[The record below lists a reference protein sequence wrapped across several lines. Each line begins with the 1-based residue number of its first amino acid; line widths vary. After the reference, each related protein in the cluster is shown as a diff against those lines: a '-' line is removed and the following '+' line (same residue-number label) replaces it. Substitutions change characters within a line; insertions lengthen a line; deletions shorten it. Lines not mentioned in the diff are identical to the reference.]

1 MITSKNIGILLDFIK
16 NSKKYSDLYLSVK
29 KNSITLSSKRKSNFY
44 IKNNNLESKINI
56 SKFYQSILNILLPIL
71 RKNKKLVIAQIGQSI
86 DGRIALNN
94 GNSHYIN
101 NPKSIIYLHCLR
113 SISDAIIVGSNTIKK
128 DDPLLTTRKIKGTN
142 PKRIIIDGSLSLN
155 NKYKIFNDGNEN
167 IIFTKS
173 NKNIRLNNSTIIRLK
188 EKNFTKNFI
197 TQIKKLKYKFS
208 DYTSNEISNDH
219 LRHMV
224 GGRGGQSNISEKNE
238 RIFNGEFPEKPGA
251 LLEFLESF
259 GNQWNISLFH
269 YRNIGSAYGN
279 ILIGIED
286 THKKKSALLK
296 HLHKCGTAFKEE
308 SNNKAYLDFLK

>member
-16 NSKKYSDLYLSVK
+16 NSKKNSDLYLLVK
-29 KNSITLSSKRKSNFY
+29 KNSISLSSKRKSNFY

-188 EKNFTKNFI
+188 EKNFTKNLI
-197 TQIKKLKYKFS
+197 TQIKKLKYKNILVEGGSKTISELINNKYIDILQFMIAPILIGS
-208 DYTSNEISNDH
+208 GINSLNLKEISN
-219 LRHMV
+219 L
-224 GGRGGQSNISEKNE
+224 
-238 RIFNGEFPEKPGA
+238 
-251 LLEFLESF
+251 
-259 GNQWNISLFH
+259 
-269 YRNIGSAYGN
+269 
-279 ILIGIED
+279 
-286 THKKKSALLK
+286 
-296 HLHKCGTAFKEE
+296 
-308 SNNKAYLDFLK
+308 NKAIRPKSNFNELENEIIVNLFLNS

>member
-16 NSKKYSDLYLSVK
+16 NSKKNSDLYLLVK
-29 KNSITLSSKRKSNFY
+29 KNSISLTSKTKSNFY
-44 IKNNNLESKINI
+44 IKNKNLVSKINI

-188 EKNFTKNFI
+188 EKNFTKNLI
-197 TQIKKLKYKFS
+197 TQIKKLKYKNILVEGGSKTISELINNKYIDILQFMIAPILIGS
-208 DYTSNEISNDH
+208 GINSLNLKEISN
-219 LRHMV
+219 L
-224 GGRGGQSNISEKNE
+224 
-238 RIFNGEFPEKPGA
+238 
-251 LLEFLESF
+251 
-259 GNQWNISLFH
+259 
-269 YRNIGSAYGN
+269 
-279 ILIGIED
+279 
-286 THKKKSALLK
+286 
-296 HLHKCGTAFKEE
+296 
-308 SNNKAYLDFLK
+308 NKAIRPKHNFNELENEIIVNLFLNS

>member
-1 MITSKNIGILLDFIK
+1 MITSKNIGILLNFIK
-16 NSKKYSDLYLSVK
+16 NSKKNSDLYLLVK
-29 KNSITLSSKRKSNFY
+29 KNSISLSSKRKSNFY

-128 DDPLLTTRKIKGTN
+128 DNPLLTTRKIKGTN

-188 EKNFTKNFI
+188 EKNFTKNLI
-197 TQIKKLKYKFS
+197 TQIKKLKYKNILVEGGSKTISELINNKYIDILQFMIAPILIGS
-208 DYTSNEISNDH
+208 GINSLNLKEISN
-219 LRHMV
+219 L
-224 GGRGGQSNISEKNE
+224 
-238 RIFNGEFPEKPGA
+238 
-251 LLEFLESF
+251 
-259 GNQWNISLFH
+259 
-269 YRNIGSAYGN
+269 
-279 ILIGIED
+279 
-286 THKKKSALLK
+286 
-296 HLHKCGTAFKEE
+296 
-308 SNNKAYLDFLK
+308 NKAIRPKHNFNELENEIIVNLFLNS

>member
-16 NSKKYSDLYLSVK
+16 NSKKNSDLYLLVK
-29 KNSITLSSKRKSNFY
+29 KNSISLSSKRKSNFY

-128 DDPLLTTRKIKGTN
+128 DDPLLTTRKIKGAN

-173 NKNIRLNNSTIIRLK
+173 NKNIKLNNSTIIRLK
-188 EKNFTKNFI
+188 EKNFTKNLI
-197 TQIKKLKYKFS
+197 TQIKKLKYKNILVEGGSKTISELINNKYIDILQFMIAPILIGS
-208 DYTSNEISNDH
+208 GINSLNLKEISN
-219 LRHMV
+219 L
-224 GGRGGQSNISEKNE
+224 
-238 RIFNGEFPEKPGA
+238 
-251 LLEFLESF
+251 
-259 GNQWNISLFH
+259 
-269 YRNIGSAYGN
+269 
-279 ILIGIED
+279 
-286 THKKKSALLK
+286 
-296 HLHKCGTAFKEE
+296 
-308 SNNKAYLDFLK
+308 NKAIRPKHNFNELENEIIVNLFLNS

>member
-16 NSKKYSDLYLSVK
+16 NSKKNSDLYLLVK
-29 KNSITLSSKRKSNFY
+29 KNSISLSSKRKSNFY

-56 SKFYQSILNILLPIL
+56 SKYYQSILNILLPIL

-142 PKRIIIDGSLSLN
+142 PKRIIIDGSLSLS

-188 EKNFTKNFI
+188 EKNFTKNLI
-197 TQIKKLKYKFS
+197 TQLKKLKYKNILVEGGSKTISELINNKYIDILQFMIAPILIGS
-208 DYTSNEISNDH
+208 GINSLNLKEISN
-219 LRHMV
+219 L
-224 GGRGGQSNISEKNE
+224 
-238 RIFNGEFPEKPGA
+238 
-251 LLEFLESF
+251 
-259 GNQWNISLFH
+259 
-269 YRNIGSAYGN
+269 
-279 ILIGIED
+279 
-286 THKKKSALLK
+286 
-296 HLHKCGTAFKEE
+296 
-308 SNNKAYLDFLK
+308 NKAIRPKHNFNELENEIIINLFLNS

>member
-16 NSKKYSDLYLSVK
+16 NSKKNNDLYLLVN
-29 KNSITLSSKRKSNFY
+29 KNSISLSSKRKSNFY

-56 SKFYQSILNILLPIL
+56 SKFYQSILNILVPIL

-188 EKNFTKNFI
+188 EKNFTKNLI
-197 TQIKKLKYKFS
+197 TQIKKLKYKNILVEGGSKTISELINNKYIDILQFMIAPILIGS
-208 DYTSNEISNDH
+208 GINSLNLKEISN
-219 LRHMV
+219 L
-224 GGRGGQSNISEKNE
+224 
-238 RIFNGEFPEKPGA
+238 
-251 LLEFLESF
+251 
-259 GNQWNISLFH
+259 
-269 YRNIGSAYGN
+269 
-279 ILIGIED
+279 
-286 THKKKSALLK
+286 
-296 HLHKCGTAFKEE
+296 
-308 SNNKAYLDFLK
+308 NKAIRPKHNFNELDNEIIVNLFLNS

>member
-16 NSKKYSDLYLSVK
+16 NSKKNSDLYLLVK
-29 KNSITLSSKRKSNFY
+29 KNSISLSSKTKSNFY
-44 IKNNNLESKINI
+44 IKNKNLESKINI
-56 SKFYQSILNILLPIL
+56 SKFYQSILNILMPIL

-188 EKNFTKNFI
+188 EKNFTKNLI
-197 TQIKKLKYKFS
+197 TQIKKLKYKNILVEGGSKTISELINNKYIDILQFMIAPILIGS
-208 DYTSNEISNDH
+208 GINSLNLKEISN
-219 LRHMV
+219 L
-224 GGRGGQSNISEKNE
+224 
-238 RIFNGEFPEKPGA
+238 
-251 LLEFLESF
+251 
-259 GNQWNISLFH
+259 
-269 YRNIGSAYGN
+269 
-279 ILIGIED
+279 
-286 THKKKSALLK
+286 
-296 HLHKCGTAFKEE
+296 
-308 SNNKAYLDFLK
+308 NKAMRPKHNFNELENEIIVNLFLNS

>member
-16 NSKKYSDLYLSVK
+16 NSKKNSDLYLLVK
-29 KNSITLSSKRKSNFY
+29 KNSISLSSKRKSNFY

-56 SKFYQSILNILLPIL
+56 SKFYQSILNILVPLLI
-71 RKNKKLVIAQIGQSI
+71 KNKKLVIAQIGQSI

-188 EKNFTKNFI
+188 EKNFTKNLI
-197 TQIKKLKYKFS
+197 TQIKKLKYKNILVEGGSKTISELINNKYIDILQFMIAPILIGS
-208 DYTSNEISNDH
+208 GINSLNLKEISN
-219 LRHMV
+219 L
-224 GGRGGQSNISEKNE
+224 
-238 RIFNGEFPEKPGA
+238 
-251 LLEFLESF
+251 
-259 GNQWNISLFH
+259 
-269 YRNIGSAYGN
+269 
-279 ILIGIED
+279 
-286 THKKKSALLK
+286 
-296 HLHKCGTAFKEE
+296 
-308 SNNKAYLDFLK
+308 NKAIRPKHNFNELENEIIVNLFLNS

>member
-16 NSKKYSDLYLSVK
+16 NSKKNSDLYLLVK
-29 KNSITLSSKRKSNFY
+29 KNSISLSSKRKSNFY
-44 IKNNNLESKINI
+44 IKNNNLKSEINI

-128 DDPLLTTRKIKGTN
+128 DNPLLTTRKIKGTN

-188 EKNFTKNFI
+188 EKNFTKNLI
-197 TQIKKLKYKFS
+197 TQIKKLKYKNILVEGGSKTISELINNQYIDILQFMIAPILIGS
-208 DYTSNEISNDH
+208 GINSLNLKEISN
-219 LRHMV
+219 L
-224 GGRGGQSNISEKNE
+224 
-238 RIFNGEFPEKPGA
+238 
-251 LLEFLESF
+251 
-259 GNQWNISLFH
+259 
-269 YRNIGSAYGN
+269 
-279 ILIGIED
+279 
-286 THKKKSALLK
+286 
-296 HLHKCGTAFKEE
+296 
-308 SNNKAYLDFLK
+308 NKAIRPKCNFNELENEIIVNLFLNS

>member
-16 NSKKYSDLYLSVK
+16 NSKKNSDLYLLVK
-29 KNSITLSSKRKSNFY
+29 KNSISLSSKRKSNFY

-197 TQIKKLKYKFS
+197 TQIKKLKYKNILVEGGAKTISELINNKYIDILQFMIAPILIGS
-208 DYTSNEISNDH
+208 GINSLNLKEISNLNRAIRPKH
-219 LRHMV
+219 
-224 GGRGGQSNISEKNE
+224 NFNE
-238 RIFNGEFPEKPGA
+238 
-251 LLEFLESF
+251 LENEIIVNLFLNS
-259 GNQWNISLFH
+259 
-269 YRNIGSAYGN
+269 
-279 ILIGIED
+279 
-286 THKKKSALLK
+286 
-296 HLHKCGTAFKEE
+296 
-308 SNNKAYLDFLK
+308 

>member
-16 NSKKYSDLYLSVK
+16 NSKKNSDLYLLVK
-29 KNSITLSSKRKSNFY
+29 KNSISLSSKRKSNFY

-56 SKFYQSILNILLPIL
+56 SKYYKSILNILLPIL

-173 NKNIRLNNSTIIRLK
+173 NKNIRLNNSKIIRLK
-188 EKNFTKNFI
+188 EKNFTKNLI
-197 TQIKKLKYKFS
+197 TQIKKLKYKNILVEGGSKTISELINNKYIDILQFMIAPILIGS
-208 DYTSNEISNDH
+208 GINSLNLKEISNLNKAIRPKH
-219 LRHMV
+219 
-224 GGRGGQSNISEKNE
+224 
-238 RIFNGEFPEKPGA
+238 IFNE
-251 LLEFLESF
+251 LENEIIVNLFLNS
-259 GNQWNISLFH
+259 
-269 YRNIGSAYGN
+269 
-279 ILIGIED
+279 
-286 THKKKSALLK
+286 
-296 HLHKCGTAFKEE
+296 
-308 SNNKAYLDFLK
+308 

>member
-16 NSKKYSDLYLSVK
+16 NSKKNNELYLLVN
-29 KNSITLSSKRKSNFY
+29 KNSISLSSKRKSNFY

-197 TQIKKLKYKFS
+197 TQIKKLKYKNILVEGGSKTISELINNKYIDILQFMIAPILIGS
-208 DYTSNEISNDH
+208 GINSLNLKEISN
-219 LRHMV
+219 L
-224 GGRGGQSNISEKNE
+224 
-238 RIFNGEFPEKPGA
+238 
-251 LLEFLESF
+251 
-259 GNQWNISLFH
+259 
-269 YRNIGSAYGN
+269 
-279 ILIGIED
+279 
-286 THKKKSALLK
+286 
-296 HLHKCGTAFKEE
+296 
-308 SNNKAYLDFLK
+308 NKAIRPKHNFNELENEIIVNLFLNS

>member
-16 NSKKYSDLYLSVK
+16 NSKKNSDLYLLVK

-188 EKNFTKNFI
+188 EKNFTKNLI
-197 TQIKKLKYKFS
+197 TQIKKLKYKNILVEGGSKTISELINNKYIDILQFMIAPILIGS
-208 DYTSNEISNDH
+208 GINSLNLKEISNLNKAIRPKH
-219 LRHMV
+219 
-224 GGRGGQSNISEKNE
+224 N
-238 RIFNGEFPEKPGA
+238 FNG
-251 LLEFLESF
+251 LENEIIVNLFLNS
-259 GNQWNISLFH
+259 
-269 YRNIGSAYGN
+269 
-279 ILIGIED
+279 
-286 THKKKSALLK
+286 
-296 HLHKCGTAFKEE
+296 
-308 SNNKAYLDFLK
+308 

>member
-16 NSKKYSDLYLSVK
+16 NSKKNSDLYLLVK
-29 KNSITLSSKRKSNFY
+29 KNNISLSSKRKSNFY

-56 SKFYQSILNILLPIL
+56 SKYYQSILNILLPIL

-197 TQIKKLKYKFS
+197 TQIKKLKYKNILVEGGSKTISELINNKYIDILQFMIAPILIGS
-208 DYTSNEISNDH
+208 GINSLNLKEISN
-219 LRHMV
+219 L
-224 GGRGGQSNISEKNE
+224 
-238 RIFNGEFPEKPGA
+238 
-251 LLEFLESF
+251 
-259 GNQWNISLFH
+259 
-269 YRNIGSAYGN
+269 
-279 ILIGIED
+279 
-286 THKKKSALLK
+286 
-296 HLHKCGTAFKEE
+296 
-308 SNNKAYLDFLK
+308 NKAIRPKHNFNELENEIIVNLFLNS

>member
-16 NSKKYSDLYLSVK
+16 NSKKNSDLYLLVK
-29 KNSITLSSKRKSNFY
+29 NNSISLSSKRKSNFY
-44 IKNNNLESKINI
+44 IKNNKLESKINI
-56 SKFYQSILNILLPIL
+56 SKFYKSILNILLPIL

-128 DDPLLTTRKIKGTN
+128 DNPLLTTRKIKGTN

-188 EKNFTKNFI
+188 EKNFTKNLI
-197 TQIKKLKYKFS
+197 TQIKKLKYKNILVEGGSKTISELINNKYIDILQFMIAPILIGS
-208 DYTSNEISNDH
+208 GINSLNLKEISN
-219 LRHMV
+219 L
-224 GGRGGQSNISEKNE
+224 
-238 RIFNGEFPEKPGA
+238 
-251 LLEFLESF
+251 
-259 GNQWNISLFH
+259 
-269 YRNIGSAYGN
+269 
-279 ILIGIED
+279 
-286 THKKKSALLK
+286 
-296 HLHKCGTAFKEE
+296 
-308 SNNKAYLDFLK
+308 NKAIRPKHNFNELENEIIVNLFLNS

>member
-16 NSKKYSDLYLSVK
+16 NSKKNSDLYLLVK
-29 KNSITLSSKRKSNFY
+29 KNSISLSSKIKSNFY

-188 EKNFTKNFI
+188 EKNFTKNLI
-197 TQIKKLKYKFS
+197 TQIKKLKYKNILVEGGSKTISELINNKYIDILQFMIAPILIGS
-208 DYTSNEISNDH
+208 GINSLNLKEISN
-219 LRHMV
+219 L
-224 GGRGGQSNISEKNE
+224 
-238 RIFNGEFPEKPGA
+238 
-251 LLEFLESF
+251 
-259 GNQWNISLFH
+259 
-269 YRNIGSAYGN
+269 
-279 ILIGIED
+279 
-286 THKKKSALLK
+286 
-296 HLHKCGTAFKEE
+296 
-308 SNNKAYLDFLK
+308 NKAIRPKHNFNELENEIIVNLFLNS

>member
-16 NSKKYSDLYLSVK
+16 NSKKNSDLYLLVK
-29 KNSITLSSKRKSNFY
+29 KNSISLSSKRKSNFY

-197 TQIKKLKYKFS
+197 TQIKKLKYKNILVEGGSKTISELINNKYIDILQFMIAPILIGS
-208 DYTSNEISNDH
+208 GINSLNLKEISN
-219 LRHMV
+219 L
-224 GGRGGQSNISEKNE
+224 
-238 RIFNGEFPEKPGA
+238 
-251 LLEFLESF
+251 
-259 GNQWNISLFH
+259 
-269 YRNIGSAYGN
+269 
-279 ILIGIED
+279 
-286 THKKKSALLK
+286 
-296 HLHKCGTAFKEE
+296 
-308 SNNKAYLDFLK
+308 NKAIRPKHNFNELENEIIVNLFLNS

>member
-16 NSKKYSDLYLSVK
+16 NSKKNSDLYLLVK
-29 KNSITLSSKRKSNFY
+29 KNSISLSSKRKSNFY

-56 SKFYQSILNILLPIL
+56 SKFYQSILNILVPIL
-71 RKNKKLVIAQIGQSI
+71 IKNKKLVIAQIGQSI

-142 PKRIIIDGSLSLN
+142 AKRIIIDGSLSLN

-173 NKNIRLNNSTIIRLK
+173 DKNIRLNNSTIIRLK

-197 TQIKKLKYKFS
+197 TQIKKLKYKNILVEGGSKTISELINNKYIDILQFMIAPILIGS
-208 DYTSNEISNDH
+208 GINSLNLKEISNLNKAIRPEH
-219 LRHMV
+219 
-224 GGRGGQSNISEKNE
+224 N
-238 RIFNGEFPEKPGA
+238 FNG
-251 LLEFLESF
+251 LENEIIVNLFLNS
-259 GNQWNISLFH
+259 
-269 YRNIGSAYGN
+269 
-279 ILIGIED
+279 
-286 THKKKSALLK
+286 
-296 HLHKCGTAFKEE
+296 
-308 SNNKAYLDFLK
+308 

>member
-16 NSKKYSDLYLSVK
+16 NSKKNSDLYLLVK
-29 KNSITLSSKRKSNFY
+29 KNSISLSSKRKSNFY

-56 SKFYQSILNILLPIL
+56 SKFYQSILNILVPIL
-71 RKNKKLVIAQIGQSI
+71 IKNKKLVIAQIGQSI

-188 EKNFTKNFI
+188 EKNFTKNLI
-197 TQIKKLKYKFS
+197 TQIKKLKFKNILVEGGSKTISELINNKYIDILQFMIAPILIGSGINSLNLK
-208 DYTSNEISNDH
+208 EISN
-219 LRHMV
+219 L
-224 GGRGGQSNISEKNE
+224 
-238 RIFNGEFPEKPGA
+238 
-251 LLEFLESF
+251 
-259 GNQWNISLFH
+259 
-269 YRNIGSAYGN
+269 
-279 ILIGIED
+279 
-286 THKKKSALLK
+286 
-296 HLHKCGTAFKEE
+296 
-308 SNNKAYLDFLK
+308 NKAIRPKHNFNELDNEIIVNLFLNS

>member
-16 NSKKYSDLYLSVK
+16 KSKKHSDLYLLVK
-29 KNSITLSSKRKSNFY
+29 KNSISLSSKRKSNFY

-197 TQIKKLKYKFS
+197 TQIKKLKYKNILVEGGSKTISELINNKYIDILQFMIAPILIGS
-208 DYTSNEISNDH
+208 GINSLNLKEISN
-219 LRHMV
+219 L
-224 GGRGGQSNISEKNE
+224 
-238 RIFNGEFPEKPGA
+238 
-251 LLEFLESF
+251 
-259 GNQWNISLFH
+259 
-269 YRNIGSAYGN
+269 
-279 ILIGIED
+279 
-286 THKKKSALLK
+286 
-296 HLHKCGTAFKEE
+296 
-308 SNNKAYLDFLK
+308 NKAIRPKHNFNELENEIIVNLFLNS

>member
-16 NSKKYSDLYLSVK
+16 NSKKNSDLYLLVK
-29 KNSITLSSKRKSNFY
+29 KNSISLSSKRKSNFY

-188 EKNFTKNFI
+188 EKNFTKNLI
-197 TQIKKLKYKFS
+197 TQIKKLKYKNILVEGGSKTISELINNKYIDILQFMIAPILIGS
-208 DYTSNEISNDH
+208 GINSLNLIEISN
-219 LRHMV
+219 L
-224 GGRGGQSNISEKNE
+224 
-238 RIFNGEFPEKPGA
+238 
-251 LLEFLESF
+251 
-259 GNQWNISLFH
+259 
-269 YRNIGSAYGN
+269 
-279 ILIGIED
+279 
-286 THKKKSALLK
+286 
-296 HLHKCGTAFKEE
+296 
-308 SNNKAYLDFLK
+308 NKAIRPKHNFNELENEIIVNLFLKS

>member
-16 NSKKYSDLYLSVK
+16 NSKKNSDLYLLVK
-29 KNSITLSSKRKSNFY
+29 KNSISLSSKRKSNFY

-56 SKFYQSILNILLPIL
+56 NKFYKSILNILLPIL

-155 NKYKIFNDGNEN
+155 NKYKIFNDGNKN

-173 NKNIRLNNSTIIRLK
+173 NKKIRLNNSTIIRLK
-188 EKNFTKNFI
+188 DKNFTKNLI
-197 TQIKKLKYKFS
+197 MQIKKLKYKKILVEGGSKTISELINNKYIDILQFMIAPILIGS
-208 DYTSNEISNDH
+208 GINSLNLKEISN
-219 LRHMV
+219 L
-224 GGRGGQSNISEKNE
+224 
-238 RIFNGEFPEKPGA
+238 
-251 LLEFLESF
+251 
-259 GNQWNISLFH
+259 
-269 YRNIGSAYGN
+269 
-279 ILIGIED
+279 
-286 THKKKSALLK
+286 
-296 HLHKCGTAFKEE
+296 
-308 SNNKAYLDFLK
+308 NKAIRPKYNFNELENEIIVNLFLNS

>member
-16 NSKKYSDLYLSVK
+16 NSKKNSDLYLLVK
-29 KNSITLSSKRKSNFY
+29 KNSISLSSKRKSNFY

-173 NKNIRLNNSTIIRLK
+173 NKKVRLNNSTIIRLK
-188 EKNFTKNFI
+188 EKNFTKNLI
-197 TQIKKLKYKFS
+197 TQIKKLKYKNILVEGGSKTISELINNKYIDILQFMIAPILIGS
-208 DYTSNEISNDH
+208 GINSLNLKEISN
-219 LRHMV
+219 L
-224 GGRGGQSNISEKNE
+224 
-238 RIFNGEFPEKPGA
+238 
-251 LLEFLESF
+251 
-259 GNQWNISLFH
+259 
-269 YRNIGSAYGN
+269 
-279 ILIGIED
+279 
-286 THKKKSALLK
+286 
-296 HLHKCGTAFKEE
+296 
-308 SNNKAYLDFLK
+308 NKAIRPKHNFNELDNEIIVNLFLNS

>member
-1 MITSKNIGILLDFIK
+1 MITSRNIGILLNFIK
-16 NSKKYSDLYLSVK
+16 NSKKNSDLYLLVK
-29 KNSITLSSKRKSNFY
+29 KNSISLSSKRKSNFY
-44 IKNNNLESKINI
+44 IKNNNLKSKVNI

-128 DDPLLTTRKIKGTN
+128 DDPLLTTRKIKGKN

-173 NKNIRLNNSTIIRLK
+173 NKNIKLNNSTIIRLK

-197 TQIKKLKYKFS
+197 TQIKKLKYKNILVEGGSKTISELINNKYIDILQFMIAPILIGS
-208 DYTSNEISNDH
+208 GINSLNLKEISN
-219 LRHMV
+219 L
-224 GGRGGQSNISEKNE
+224 
-238 RIFNGEFPEKPGA
+238 
-251 LLEFLESF
+251 
-259 GNQWNISLFH
+259 
-269 YRNIGSAYGN
+269 
-279 ILIGIED
+279 
-286 THKKKSALLK
+286 
-296 HLHKCGTAFKEE
+296 
-308 SNNKAYLDFLK
+308 NKAIRPKSNFNELENEIIVNLFLNS

>member
-16 NSKKYSDLYLSVK
+16 NSKKNSDLYLLVK
-29 KNSITLSSKRKSNFY
+29 KNSISLSSKTKSNFY
-44 IKNNNLESKINI
+44 IKNKNLESKINI

-197 TQIKKLKYKFS
+197 TQIKKLKYKNILVEGGSKTISELINNKYIDILQFMIAPILIGS
-208 DYTSNEISNDH
+208 GINSLNLKEISN
-219 LRHMV
+219 L
-224 GGRGGQSNISEKNE
+224 
-238 RIFNGEFPEKPGA
+238 
-251 LLEFLESF
+251 
-259 GNQWNISLFH
+259 
-269 YRNIGSAYGN
+269 
-279 ILIGIED
+279 
-286 THKKKSALLK
+286 
-296 HLHKCGTAFKEE
+296 
-308 SNNKAYLDFLK
+308 NKAIRPKHNFNELENEIIVNLFLNS

>member
-16 NSKKYSDLYLSVK
+16 NSKKNSDLYLLVK
-29 KNSITLSSKRKSNFY
+29 KNSISLSSKRKSNFY
-44 IKNNNLESKINI
+44 IKNNNLKSKINI

-188 EKNFTKNFI
+188 EKNFTKNFV
-197 TQIKKLKYKFS
+197 TQIKKLKYKNILVEGGSKTISELINNKYIDILQFMIAPILIGS
-208 DYTSNEISNDH
+208 GINSLNLKEISN
-219 LRHMV
+219 L
-224 GGRGGQSNISEKNE
+224 
-238 RIFNGEFPEKPGA
+238 
-251 LLEFLESF
+251 
-259 GNQWNISLFH
+259 
-269 YRNIGSAYGN
+269 
-279 ILIGIED
+279 
-286 THKKKSALLK
+286 
-296 HLHKCGTAFKEE
+296 
-308 SNNKAYLDFLK
+308 NKAMRPKHNFNELENEIIVNLFLNS

>member
-16 NSKKYSDLYLSVK
+16 NSKKNSDLYLLIK
-29 KNSITLSSKRKSNFY
+29 KNSISLSSKKESNFY

-56 SKFYQSILNILLPIL
+56 SKFYQSILNILVPIL

-188 EKNFTKNFI
+188 EKNFTKNLI
-197 TQIKKLKYKFS
+197 TQIKKLKYKNILVEGGSKTISELINNKYIDILQFMIAPILIGS
-208 DYTSNEISNDH
+208 GINSLNLKEISN
-219 LRHMV
+219 L
-224 GGRGGQSNISEKNE
+224 
-238 RIFNGEFPEKPGA
+238 
-251 LLEFLESF
+251 
-259 GNQWNISLFH
+259 
-269 YRNIGSAYGN
+269 
-279 ILIGIED
+279 
-286 THKKKSALLK
+286 
-296 HLHKCGTAFKEE
+296 
-308 SNNKAYLDFLK
+308 NKAIRPKSNFNELENEIIVNLFLNS

>member
-1 MITSKNIGILLDFIK
+1 MITSKNIGILLNFIK
-16 NSKKYSDLYLSVK
+16 NSKKYSDLYLLVK
-29 KNSITLSSKRKSNFY
+29 KNSISLSSKRKSNFY
-44 IKNNNLESKINI
+44 IINNNLESKINI

-188 EKNFTKNFI
+188 EKNFTKNLI
-197 TQIKKLKYKFS
+197 TQIKKLKYKNILVEGGSKTISELINNKYIDILQFMIAPILIGS
-208 DYTSNEISNDH
+208 GINSLNLKEISN
-219 LRHMV
+219 L
-224 GGRGGQSNISEKNE
+224 
-238 RIFNGEFPEKPGA
+238 
-251 LLEFLESF
+251 
-259 GNQWNISLFH
+259 
-269 YRNIGSAYGN
+269 
-279 ILIGIED
+279 
-286 THKKKSALLK
+286 
-296 HLHKCGTAFKEE
+296 
-308 SNNKAYLDFLK
+308 NKAIRPKHNFNELENEIIVNLFLNS

>member
-16 NSKKYSDLYLSVK
+16 NSKKNSDLYLLVK
-29 KNSITLSSKRKSNFY
+29 KNSISLSSKRKSNFY

-71 RKNKKLVIAQIGQSI
+71 RKNKKLIIAQIGQSI

-197 TQIKKLKYKFS
+197 TQIKKLKYKNILVEGGSKTISELINNKYIDILQFMIAPILIGS
-208 DYTSNEISNDH
+208 GINSLNLKEISN
-219 LRHMV
+219 L
-224 GGRGGQSNISEKNE
+224 
-238 RIFNGEFPEKPGA
+238 
-251 LLEFLESF
+251 
-259 GNQWNISLFH
+259 
-269 YRNIGSAYGN
+269 
-279 ILIGIED
+279 
-286 THKKKSALLK
+286 
-296 HLHKCGTAFKEE
+296 
-308 SNNKAYLDFLK
+308 NKAIRPRHNFNELENEIIVNLFLNS

>member
-16 NSKKYSDLYLSVK
+16 NSKKNSDLYLLVK
-29 KNSITLSSKRKSNFY
+29 KNSISLSSKRKSNFY

-197 TQIKKLKYKFS
+197 MQIKKLKYKNILVEGGSKTISELINNKYIDILQFMIAPILIGS
-208 DYTSNEISNDH
+208 GVNSLNLKEISN
-219 LRHMV
+219 L
-224 GGRGGQSNISEKNE
+224 
-238 RIFNGEFPEKPGA
+238 
-251 LLEFLESF
+251 
-259 GNQWNISLFH
+259 
-269 YRNIGSAYGN
+269 
-279 ILIGIED
+279 
-286 THKKKSALLK
+286 
-296 HLHKCGTAFKEE
+296 
-308 SNNKAYLDFLK
+308 NKAIRPKHNFNELENEIIVNLFLKS

>member
-16 NSKKYSDLYLSVK
+16 NSKKNSDLYLLVK
-29 KNSITLSSKRKSNFY
+29 KNSISLSSKRKSNFY

-173 NKNIRLNNSTIIRLK
+173 NKNIRFNNSTIIRLK
-188 EKNFTKNFI
+188 EKNFTKNLI
-197 TQIKKLKYKFS
+197 TQIKKLKYKNILVEGGSKTISELINNKYIDILQFMIAPILIGS
-208 DYTSNEISNDH
+208 GINSLNLKEISN
-219 LRHMV
+219 L
-224 GGRGGQSNISEKNE
+224 
-238 RIFNGEFPEKPGA
+238 
-251 LLEFLESF
+251 
-259 GNQWNISLFH
+259 
-269 YRNIGSAYGN
+269 
-279 ILIGIED
+279 
-286 THKKKSALLK
+286 
-296 HLHKCGTAFKEE
+296 
-308 SNNKAYLDFLK
+308 NKAIRPKHNFNELENEIIVNLFLNS

>member
-16 NSKKYSDLYLSVK
+16 NSKKNSDLYLLVK
-29 KNSITLSSKRKSNFY
+29 KNSISLSSKRKSNFY

-56 SKFYQSILNILLPIL
+56 SKYYQSILNILLPIL

-197 TQIKKLKYKFS
+197 TQIKKLKYKNILVEGGSKTISELINNKYIDILQFMIAPILIGS
-208 DYTSNEISNDH
+208 GINSLNLKEISNLNKAIRPKH
-219 LRHMV
+219 
-224 GGRGGQSNISEKNE
+224 N
-238 RIFNGEFPEKPGA
+238 FNG
-251 LLEFLESF
+251 LENEIIVNLFLNS
-259 GNQWNISLFH
+259 
-269 YRNIGSAYGN
+269 
-279 ILIGIED
+279 
-286 THKKKSALLK
+286 
-296 HLHKCGTAFKEE
+296 
-308 SNNKAYLDFLK
+308 

>member
-16 NSKKYSDLYLSVK
+16 NSKKNSDLYLLVK
-29 KNSITLSSKRKSNFY
+29 KNSISLSSKRKSNFY
-44 IKNNNLESKINI
+44 LKNNNLESKINI

-128 DDPLLTTRKIKGTN
+128 DDPLLTTRKIQGTN

-188 EKNFTKNFI
+188 EKNFTKNLI
-197 TQIKKLKYKFS
+197 KQLKKLKYKNILVEGGSKTISELINNKYIDILQFMIAPILIGS
-208 DYTSNEISNDH
+208 GINSLNLKEISN
-219 LRHMV
+219 L
-224 GGRGGQSNISEKNE
+224 
-238 RIFNGEFPEKPGA
+238 
-251 LLEFLESF
+251 
-259 GNQWNISLFH
+259 
-269 YRNIGSAYGN
+269 
-279 ILIGIED
+279 
-286 THKKKSALLK
+286 
-296 HLHKCGTAFKEE
+296 
-308 SNNKAYLDFLK
+308 NKAIRPKHNFNELDNEIIVNLFLNS

>member
-16 NSKKYSDLYLSVK
+16 NSKKNSDLYLLVK
-29 KNSITLSSKRKSNFY
+29 KNSISLSSKRKSNFY

-71 RKNKKLVIAQIGQSI
+71 RRDKKLVIAQIGQSI

-188 EKNFTKNFI
+188 EINFTKNLI
-197 TQIKKLKYKFS
+197 TQIKKLKYKNILVEGGSKTISELINNNYIDILQFMIAPILIGS
-208 DYTSNEISNDH
+208 GINSLNLKEISN
-219 LRHMV
+219 L
-224 GGRGGQSNISEKNE
+224 
-238 RIFNGEFPEKPGA
+238 
-251 LLEFLESF
+251 
-259 GNQWNISLFH
+259 
-269 YRNIGSAYGN
+269 
-279 ILIGIED
+279 
-286 THKKKSALLK
+286 
-296 HLHKCGTAFKEE
+296 
-308 SNNKAYLDFLK
+308 NKAIRPKHNFNELENEIIVNLFLNS